1 MPETS
6 STRTRDLGILS
17 LVLLG
22 PIWGYGWVA
31 TKVSLDYSDALTFAA
46 LRVTLSAALLF
57 AVMIVLRKPLRPP
70 PLAWTML
77 IGLFQTTFF
86 VGFVITALHDAG
98 AGKVSVLT
106 YTMPFWLLLLAW
118 AFLGER
124 LRGAQWL
131 AVALALA
138 GLVLVVRPWAFSD
151 ALSGV
156 LTVLG
161 GFSWALSALL
171 VKLMQR
177 RHTVDVLSL
186 TTWQMAF
193 GSVPLVIA
201 AVLTYSGGP
210 EWTFT
215 FWWGLVYTVVL
226 ANAVAWFLWLYALH
240 ALAGRCGRP
249 RDPLD
254 PGRRGGRRLAA
265 ARRGADARGGHRHGA
280 HHRRARGA
288 RRARHRRGAARP
300 GARHRCRRARRA
312 TGHRLMDRRGRD
324 LGALALAL
332 LAVIWGYNWVVMKVG
347 LQYAQPFTFSALRTF
362 LGALSL
368 FALLLVLRRSL
379 SRRRCCGPSPS
390 ACCRPPAS
398 SGC

>member
-1 MPETS
+1 MPETP
-6 STRTRDLGILS
+6 STRTRDLGVLA

-31 TKVSLDYSDALTFAA
+31 TKVALDYSDALTFAA
-46 LRVTLSAALLF
+46 LRVLLSAALLF
-57 AVMIVLRKPLRPP
+57 AVMVVLRKPLRPP
-70 PLAWTML
+70 PLGWTML
-77 IGLFQTTFF
+77 IGLLQTTFF
-86 VGFVITALHDAG
+86 VGFVVTALHEAG

-177 RHTVDVLSL
+177 RHAVEVLSL

-193 GSVPLVIA
+193 GSVPLVVA

-215 FWWGLVYTVVL
+215 FWWSLVYTVVL

-240 ALAGRCGRP
+240 VLPAGAAGLGTLSIPVVGVVAAWLQLGEVPTLVEGIGMALIITALAV
-249 RDPLD
+249 
-254 PGRRGGRRLAA
+254 LAA
-265 ARRGADARGGHRHGA
+265 YG
-280 HHRRARGA
+280 
-288 RRARHRRGAARP
+288 
-300 GARHRCRRARRA
+300 
-312 TGHRLMDRRGRD
+312 
-324 LGALALAL
+324 L
-332 LAVIWGYNWVVMKVG
+332 LA
-347 LQYAQPFTFSALRTF
+347 
-362 LGALSL
+362 
-368 FALLLVLRRSL
+368 
-379 SRRRCCGPSPS
+379 GPGKAAGEEPDV
-390 ACCRPPAS
+390 RPVTD
-398 SGC
+398 

>member
-6 STRTRDLGILS
+6 STRTRDLGVLS

-240 ALAGRCGRP
+240 ALPAGAAGLGTLSIP
-249 RDPLD
+249 VVGVVAAWLQLGEVPTLVE
-254 PGRRGGRRLAA
+254 GIGMALIIAALAVLAAHGIVA
-265 ARRGADARGGHRHGA
+265 ARRDPA
-280 HHRRARGA
+280 
-288 RRARHRRGAARP
+288 
-300 GARHRCRRARRA
+300 RA
-312 TGHRLMDRRGRD
+312 TAAGEPD
-324 LGALALAL
+324 
-332 LAVIWGYNWVVMKVG
+332 V
-347 LQYAQPFTFSALRTF
+347 
-362 LGALSL
+362 
-368 FALLLVLRRSL
+368 
-379 SRRRCCGPSPS
+379 
-390 ACCRPPAS
+390 RPVTD
-398 SGC
+398 